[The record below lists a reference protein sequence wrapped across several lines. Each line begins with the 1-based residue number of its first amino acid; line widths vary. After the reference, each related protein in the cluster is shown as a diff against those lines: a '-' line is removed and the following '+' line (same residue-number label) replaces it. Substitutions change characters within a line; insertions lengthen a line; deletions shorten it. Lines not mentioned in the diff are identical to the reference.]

1 MALHQMAIKLKM
13 KEVTESKATLF
24 VSLLIFPIALITGL
38 VSAWGSTQLTA
49 AWLAVATGI
58 ALLALSTDMLILAA
72 VILALL
78 VVGQAMYFL
87 GLSQAVWIPFG
98 VGLLLYLRVP
108 MAYANGPYAKL
119 RQSPPLS
126 FTILAFIAVVI
137 LSMVVNTTDLFQ
149 AVRSAKSYLFLW
161 SIFFVIAYCGV
172 KQKTLDQVW
181 RICIWV
187 VFFQIPLVLYQ
198 YLVIAPRRSNLGG
211 KYGVSWDAIVGGF
224 GGDPMGGGASGTMAW
239 FLVFVSVFCVAL
251 YRRHQINK
259 WLLASTLLA
268 SGVCVGLA
276 EVKVVV
282 MLLPLGIGALL
293 IPYMRRNPFIVLLGL
308 VVSAIAA
315 LGILILYG
323 YLRSNSGA
331 VNYDILEVLND
342 AFWYSLD
349 PSYINYVTGEMGR
362 MASLV
367 HWWQENGFKEPLH
380 TLIGHGPGSSSI
392 SGVFGAGEMARK
404 YPFEI
409 NRSTLSIFLW
419 DIGLTGVFCY
429 ILLITKSMHMA
440 FVASK
445 RVEITQ
451 FQAAAL
457 EAIFGGLFM
466 VLVMLPYGKDV
477 SEVPALGVIL
487 MLFLGYT
494 SLTASV
500 LRKK

>member
-1 MALHQMAIKLKM
+1 
-13 KEVTESKATLF
+13 
-24 VSLLIFPIALITGL
+24 
-38 VSAWGSTQLTA
+38 
-49 AWLAVATGI
+49 
-58 ALLALSTDMLILAA
+58 
-72 VILALL
+72 
-78 VVGQAMYFL
+78 
-87 GLSQAVWIPFG
+87 
-98 VGLLLYLRVP
+98 
-108 MAYANGPYAKL
+108 
-119 RQSPPLS
+119 
-126 FTILAFIAVVI
+126 
-137 LSMVVNTTDLFQ
+137 
-149 AVRSAKSYLFLW
+149 
-161 SIFFVIAYCGV
+161 
-172 KQKTLDQVW
+172 
-181 RICIWV
+181 
-187 VFFQIPLVLYQ
+187 
-198 YLVIAPRRSNLGG
+198 
-211 KYGVSWDAIVGGF
+211 
-224 GGDPMGGGASGTMAW
+224 MGGGASGTMAW
-239 FLVFVSVFCVAL
+239 FLVFVSVLCVAL
-251 YRRHQINK
+251 YRRQQIGK
-259 WLLASTLLA
+259 WLLLGVLLA
-268 SGVCVGLA
+268 SGICVGLA

-282 MLLPLGIGALL
+282 VLLPLGMGALL
-293 IPYMRRNPFIVLLGL
+293 IPYFRKNPFMVVLGL
-308 VVSAIAA
+308 LASAIVAFGV
-315 LGILILYG
+315 LMLYG
-323 YLRSNSGA
+323 YLRSKTGT

-349 PSYINYVTGEMGR
+349 PTFINYVTGEMGR

-367 HWWQENGFKEPLH
+367 HWWQENGFRDPLH

-429 ILLITKSMHMA
+429 VLLITKGMHMA

-466 VLVMLPYGKDV
+466 VLIMLPYGKDV

-494 SLTASV
+494 SLIASV